1 MDKNQLVA
9 MVPKRKQK
17 LITDEVVQLINDVDA
32 LNGWDGE
39 FHKRVIDYSSILDA
53 GKWKISDYIKAVE
66 FASYYMSGDSQVKA
80 WKKTFPDR
88 FAAKI
93 EAKVSDLEKNVEVS
107 AAIYFRGELVQKV
120 LAQSTVPIRVFHN
133 SKKHEA
139 IEKLAS
145 LMRSASSEKVQ
156 MESAN
161 ALLTHLKDP
170 DESKIEIDMNIK
182 EGEAVRHLENAV
194 ADLVMQQKLALM
206 SGAITLEQLGA
217 QRIVREESEEAEI
230 IE

>member
-1 MDKNQLVA
+1 MDKNQLIA

-17 LITDEVVQLINDVDA
+17 LITDEVVELINSVDES
-32 LNGWDGE
+32 NGWGGE
-39 FHKRVIDYSSILDA
+39 FHNRVIDYSSVLDS
-53 GKWKISDYIKAVE
+53 GKWKIADYIKAVE

-88 FAAKI
+88 YAAKLG
-93 EAKVSDLEKNVEVS
+93 ANLTDVEKNVEVT
-107 AAIYFRGELVQKV
+107 ATIYFRGELVQKV
-120 LAQSTVPIRVFHN
+120 LAQSTVPLRVFHN

-145 LMRSASSEKVQ
+145 LMRNANSEKVQ

-170 DESKIEIDMNIK
+170 DESRIEIDMNVK
-182 EGEAVRHLENAV
+182 EGESIRHLENAV
-194 ADLVMQQKLALM
+194 AELAMQQKLALI
-206 SGAITLEQLGA
+206 SGTITLEQLGA
-217 QRIVREESEEAEI
+217 QRIVREDAEDA
-230 IE
+230 EVV